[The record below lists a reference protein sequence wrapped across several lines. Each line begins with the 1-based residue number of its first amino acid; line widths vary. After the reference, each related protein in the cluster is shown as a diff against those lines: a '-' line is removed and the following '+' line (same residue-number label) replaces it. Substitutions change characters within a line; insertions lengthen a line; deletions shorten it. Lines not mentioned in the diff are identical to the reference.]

1 MNGRRF
7 RPLRHGSPALPWRTL
22 LLAGLALALYLL
34 AGPAPGALVYDRAA
48 IAQGEWWRL
57 LSGHWV
63 HADGSHAGW
72 DILGLLCLGLL
83 FEPKLGR
90 LLPLALLAG
99 TAAVDLWLL
108 TGSGLAR
115 YCGLSGILNAL
126 LAAGLAA
133 WWRELR
139 SPAIPLVA
147 AGALAKIVVEIGAGE
162 ALFTRTLWPST
173 PIAHG
178 AGFAAG
184 ALLVLIRLWWWKT
197 ATGAQTPRAGY
208 RAGPR

>member
-1 MNGRRF
+1 MKRRW
-7 RPLRHGSPALPWRTL
+7 LRLLRRGSPVLPWRTL

-34 AGPAPGALVYDRAA
+34 AGPAPEALVYDRTA
-48 IAQGEWWRL
+48 IGQGEWWRL

-83 FEPKLGR
+83 FEARLGR

-108 TGSGLAR
+108 AGSGLAR

-126 LAAGLAA
+126 LVAGLAA

-139 SPAIPLVA
+139 SPVIPLVA
-147 AGALAKIVVEIGAGE
+147 AGALVKIMVELGAGE
-162 ALFTRTLWPST
+162 ALFTRTLWPSV
-173 PIAHG
+173 PMAHG

-184 ALLVLIRLWWWKT
+184 ALLVLIRLWWLKA
-197 ATGAQTPRAGY
+197 ATGAQAQRTGY